1 MLTACG
7 ASRAATP
14 VDAFGLPIGQP
25 LTRAE
30 LASHRESH
38 LFFPGSKV
46 VRLVGSNQIA
56 NPQEP
61 KEPNPAYAGAI
72 LTATVTADRL
82 YAFYGQQLRARGF
95 YPEPDYHLASQVSG
109 RTWEVDR
116 RVQVQVGIFDP
127 GLLEQDQNIATA
139 PGLGE
144 LVYEVILVGYTKHP
158 VEDSPQTASTGD
170 PAGSH

>member
-1 MLTACG
+1 MTACG
-7 ASRAATP
+7 SGTGPPR

-30 LASHRESH
+30 LAAHGESH
-38 LFFPGSKV
+38 LYYPGSKV

-72 LTATVTADRL
+72 LTATATADQL

-95 YPEPDYHLASQVSG
+95 YTEPNYHLASQVSG
-109 RTWEVDR
+109 RTWEVDQ

-127 GLLEQDQNIATA
+127 VLLEQDQNIATA
-139 PGLGE
+139 PGPGE

-158 VEDSPQTASTGD
+158 VDDSPQTASTEN
-170 PAGSH
+170 PAEPH